1 MTCAEF
7 EIILCDYLDGALDS
21 ARKQTVETH
30 IQECQACAEF
40 ARDAGAAVAFME
52 RAEEV
57 VPPPEL
63 MTRIAFTIP
72 ASRVASSERKA
83 GFFERWLR
91 PVLQP
96 RFAMG
101 MAMTILSFSM
111 IGRFAG
117 IEVRQLNP
125 SDLNPVK
132 VWSVADDKLH
142 RVWQRG
148 VKYYDSLRVVYEV
161 QSRLKEWT
169 DQEDADRNQ
178 QEDKR
183 TQAAPQNNSSSKQ
196 PAPQGTSSGSSQN
209 ESKK

>member
-7 EIILCDYLDGALDS
+7 EIILCDYLDGSLDS
-21 ARKQTVETH
+21 ARNQTVEAH
-30 IQECQACAEF
+30 IQECGACAEF

-52 RAEEV
+52 RAAEIT
-57 VPPPEL
+57 PPPEL
-63 MTRIAFTIP
+63 LTRIAFGIP
-72 ASRVASSERKA
+72 SGRAAAADRKS
-83 GFFERWLR
+83 GFFKKWLQ

-96 RFAMG
+96 RWAMG

-132 VWSVADDKLH
+132 VWSAADDKLH
-142 RVWQRG
+142 RAWQRT

-169 DQEDADRNQ
+169 DQEEEEKRAQTAGQ
-178 QEDKR
+178 Q
-183 TQAAPQNNSSSKQ
+183 TSGSAAQVS
-196 PAPQGTSSGSSQN
+196 APKGTSSGN
-209 ESKK
+209 SKSEAKK